1 MRNANHE
8 SASGTRPPIA
18 CREPVAPTWMTMEFL
33 HPLFSAQPLL
43 ALAATTAMGYRV
55 GDGFDSARLT

>member
-1 MRNANHE
+1 
-8 SASGTRPPIA
+8 
-18 CREPVAPTWMTMEFL
+18 MEFL

-43 ALAATTAMGYRV
+43 ALVATTAMGYRV